1 MKINI
6 AIDGPSAAGK
16 STIAKRLAKQLG
28 YAYLDTGAMY
38 RCVGYE
44 ASRRHIAMDDEQSLN
59 KLIKQIRI
67 TFDEHGNVY
76 MNGENV
82 SDSIRDSAVSA
93 AASKVS
99 VFPKVR
105 EQLVAMQKEIAKSK
119 GYILDGRDIGTVVLP
134 DAELKIYMV
143 ASVEAR
149 AKRRCLEYQQ
159 KQHPVSYETVFKD
172 IEQRDYRDSHRAAS
186 PLKQA
191 EDAVLIDTSEMSID
205 EVVKTVMDLVA
216 HVKGDVS

>member
-1 MKINI
+1 MKISFRILLN
-6 AIDGPSAAGK
+6 SRLK
-16 STIAKRLAKQLG
+16 SSFSRLVQL
-28 YAYLDTGAMY
+28 L
-38 RCVGYE
+38 
-44 ASRRHIAMDDEQSLN
+44 SLIHI
-59 KLIKQIRI
+59 
-67 TFDEHGNVY
+67 F
-76 MNGENV
+76 
-82 SDSIRDSAVSA
+82 SDSIRDSAASA

-105 EQLVAMQKEIAKSK
+105 EQLVAMQKEIAQAK

-159 KQHPVSYETVFKD
+159 KQQMVSYETVYKD
-172 IEQRDYRDSHRAAS
+172 IEQRDYRDTHRAAS

-191 EDAVLIDTSEMSID
+191 DDAE
-205 EVVKTVMDLVA
+205 
-216 HVKGDVS
+216 

>member
-1 MKINI
+1 MKINV

-44 ASRRHIAMDDEQSLN
+44 AVRRHIALDDEASLDE
-59 KLIKQIRI
+59 LIKQIRI
-67 TFDEHGNVY
+67 TFDEQGNVY
-76 MNGENV
+76 MNDENV
-82 SDSIRDSAVSA
+82 SDSIRDQAAAA

-105 EQLVAMQKEIAKSK
+105 AQLVAMQKEIAKSK

-143 ASVEAR
+143 ASVDAR

-159 KQHPVSYETVFKD
+159 KQQAVDYETVYKD
-172 IEQRDYRDSHRAAS
+172 IEQRDYRDIHRTAS

-191 EDAVLIDTSEMSID
+191 EDAILVDTSDMNID
-205 EVVKTVMDLVA
+205 EVVKMVMALVER
-216 HVKGDVS
+216 VKGDVS

>member
-1 MKINI
+1 MKINV

-44 ASRRHIAMDDEQSLN
+44 ASRRHIALDDEKSLN
-59 KLIKQIRI
+59 DLIKEIRI
-67 TFDEHGNVY
+67 TFDEQGNVY
-76 MNGENV
+76 INGENV
-82 SDSIRDSAVSA
+82 SDSIRDSAASA

-105 EQLVAMQKEIAKSK
+105 EQLVAMQKEIAQAK

-159 KQHPVSYETVFKD
+159 KQQPVSYEIVYKD
-172 IEQRDYRDSHRAAS
+172 IEQRDYRDTHRAAS

-191 EDAVLIDTSEMSID
+191 DDAELIDTSEMSID
-205 EVVKTVMDLVA
+205 QVVEAVMALVA
-216 HVKGDVS
+216 RVKGDAS